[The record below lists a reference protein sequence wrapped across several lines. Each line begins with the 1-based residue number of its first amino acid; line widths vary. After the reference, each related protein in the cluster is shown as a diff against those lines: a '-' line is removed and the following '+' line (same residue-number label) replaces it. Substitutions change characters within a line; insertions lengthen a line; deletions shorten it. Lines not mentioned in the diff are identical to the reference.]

1 MKVESLR
8 ELYGKD
14 FYLWVQENLKLLRN
28 KEYDLVDWENLLEEI
43 EDMGQ
48 RHFES
53 MIGYMAVIMEH
64 LYKWENFK
72 HSLDMGHGWI
82 DSVYT
87 ARERLVRIFK
97 NHPSLKKKA
106 KERNVLQGAWED
118 AVYALINWFKRP
130 KNKGLVQNYFKGR
143 FPTEKDFPR
152 ECPYALQQIMEYEP
166 WLEER

>member
-14 FYLWVQENLKLLRN
+14 FYLWVQENLKLLRS

-48 RHFES
+48 RHFER

-64 LYKWENFK
+64 LYKWENFR
-72 HSLDMGHGWI
+72 HSLDMGHRWI

-97 NHPSLKKKA
+97 NNPYLKKKA
-106 KERNVLQGAWED
+106 QERNVLQGSWED
-118 AVYALINWFKRP
+118 DV
-130 KNKGLVQNYFKGR
+130 KGLVQNYFKGR
-143 FPTEKDFPR
+143 LPTEKDFPR
-152 ECPYALQQIMEYEP
+152 ECPYTFQQIMEYEP